1 MQILVNIIRGKS
13 YVLDVEA
20 SYTIEMIK
28 NLIEAIT
35 NIPISQQRLFHE
47 TLELKKNYYS
57 LDDYECSKA
66 FNFNVLLKPKEQ
78 MVFINWIN
86 KKVFIVEIKLTDT
99 IKNLKTKIQK
109 LENIPYSKQKLFFDC
124 DLLKDDNLTLNDYKI
139 KNESIIKFSDELDM
153 QFIFVRTLTGKVLIL
168 GVKLSMTVE
177 NIKSLIKDKE
187 RIPPDQQRLIFKGE
201 QLEDNKKLEDYRI
214 KFESVLHLILRL
226 RGGGGDYPLSKEIN
240 IKFIKLPDEKS
251 KNQISFINNELTG
264 LLRLCLLKEISI
276 KFDLNK
282 IKKLPTF
289 TSYIIELLKNNSTV
303 IEYNTVETIKEVLLK
318 MEGCNIIN
326 ISKFINE
333 SINQNE
339 LQMLKQLL
347 NKKDLEYIIDIE
359 KRLVKYEKYMS
370 FFVKDFEERKKQSIF
385 EFAIISLVVMER
397 EDFEI
402 FEKERKNCPN
412 RIDRILYH
420 GTSIEPISCI
430 LTGYFKKSV
439 NKCYQHGKGVYFT
452 DMLDYCW
459 FYGGQKDNRNNGNK
473 IPKLNEVFTCIA
485 SSIYYDQKGFR
496 RVKDYKYTPKKNEIN
511 FAYARADFSTIEDN
525 PDKNKFYG
533 TEYVIWDLEQI
544 CPFIGMK
551 LKRQEYCVIWRD
563 NNFSAKPVYN
573 NKFDEIFK
581 KFLKERMKYIQQ
593 FAEHNIYT
601 CETTNEALEIVKRK
615 KYNKIIL
622 ISNVGS
628 DLGGKEFID
637 QARKIIG
644 NDVITLFLAYNIEHL
659 NWIKNYKNALFSNEP
674 NFYEKYL
681 ACFSDGYGDASKKD
695 NLIQLKEDMEK
706 HYKVNFN
713 FNGQFLYYPNFKGE
727 GKFSDLTFN

>member
-1 MQILVNIIRGKS
+1 MKIQ
-13 YVLDVEA
+13 
-20 SYTIEMIK
+20 
-28 NLIEAIT
+28 NLEK
-35 NIPISQQRLFHE
+35 IPYSQQRLF
-47 TLELKKNYYS
+47 
-57 LDDYECSKA
+57 
-66 FNFNVLLKPKEQ
+66 FN
-78 MVFINWIN
+78 
-86 KKVFIVEIKLTDT
+86 
-99 IKNLKTKIQK
+99 
-109 LENIPYSKQKLFFDC
+109 C
-124 DLLKDDNLTLNDYKI
+124 RLLKDDNLTLNDYKI
-139 KNESIIKFSDELDM
+139 ENESIIDLVSQLNP
-153 QFIFVRTLTGKVLIL
+153 QFIFIRRTLSKKLLIL
-168 GVKLSMTVE
+168 GVELSMTVK
-177 NIKSLIKDKE
+177 NLQDLIQNQK
-187 RIPPDQQRLIFKGE
+187 RINFAQYRLMFKGSLL
-201 QLEDNKKLEDYRI
+201 QNYRKLEDYGI
-214 KFESVLHLILRL
+214 KFGYTIELKSNCS
-226 RGGGGDYPLSKEIN
+226 GGGGNYPLLKEIN
-240 IKFIKLPDEKS
+240 IKFIKSKEEKS
-251 KNQISFINNELTG
+251 KNKISFINNELTG

-276 KFDLNK
+276 KLDLNK
-282 IKKLPTF
+282 IKKLPPF
-289 TSYIIELLKNNSTV
+289 TSYIIELLKNNSTM
-303 IEYNTVETIKEVLLK
+303 IEYNTVEIIKEVLLK

-326 ISKFINE
+326 ISKFIND

-339 LQMLKQLL
+339 LKILKQLL

-359 KRLVKYEKYMS
+359 KRLLKYEKYMS

-459 FYGGQKDNRNNGNK
+459 FYGGEKDNRSNGNK

-511 FAYARADFSTIEDN
+511 FAYAREDFSTIEDN
-525 PDKNKFYG
+525 PDIKRFYG

-659 NWIKNYKNALFSNEP
+659 NWIKNYKNSLFSNEP

-681 ACFSDGYGDASKKD
+681 ACFSDMYDDAYKKD
-695 NLIQLKEDMEK
+695 KLIELKEDMEK

-727 GKFSDLTFN
+727 GRFSDLTFN